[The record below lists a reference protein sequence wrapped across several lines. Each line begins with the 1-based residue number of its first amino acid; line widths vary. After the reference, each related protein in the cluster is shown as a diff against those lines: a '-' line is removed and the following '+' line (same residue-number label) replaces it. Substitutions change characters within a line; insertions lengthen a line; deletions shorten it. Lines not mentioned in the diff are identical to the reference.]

1 MNYKKTLSALKKS
14 WCLESSSIY
23 DKKNPSIGQCSVTA
37 IVLQREFGGI
47 ILKTQTNG
55 VWHYYNKI
63 NDEVYDFTSSQ
74 FSEKIQYQNIT
85 NSAEDALTDCT
96 ELQVAALTSKFKK
109 FYK

>member
-1 MNYKKTLSALKKS
+1 MNYEKILSALQKS

-47 ILKTQTNG
+47 ILKTKTNG
-55 VWHYYNKI
+55 IWHYYNNI
-63 NDEVYDFTSSQ
+63 NGDIYDFTSCQ

-85 NSAEDALTDCT
+85 SSVEEALTDCT
-96 ELQVAALTSKFKK
+96 ESQVAALTSRFKK

>member
-1 MNYKKTLSALKKS
+1 MNYEKALSALQKS
-14 WCLESSSIY
+14 WRLESSSIY

-55 VWHYYNKI
+55 IWHYYNNI
-63 NDEVYDFTSSQ
+63 NGDIYDFTSCQ

-85 NSAEDALTDCT
+85 SSVEEALTDCT
-96 ELQVAALTSKFKK
+96 ESQVAALTSRFKK